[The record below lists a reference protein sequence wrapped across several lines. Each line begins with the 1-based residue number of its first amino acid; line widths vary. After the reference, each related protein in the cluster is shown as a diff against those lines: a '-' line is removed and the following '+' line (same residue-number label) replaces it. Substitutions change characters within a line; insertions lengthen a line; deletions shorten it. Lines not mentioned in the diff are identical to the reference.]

1 MLHTKKIF
9 GIIILVFLVFFIS
22 KQFLF
27 FKKSFLDNLAYNS
40 VYPAIWLAN
49 KTTQPI
55 KNFWQRR
62 SEYKNLI
69 KKYESQ
75 KEKTEQLLS
84 ENVKLK
90 ACLNH
95 QKATDEL
102 SEFQQRYNFDT
113 ATFAKILVKNITATE
128 QYFLINR
135 GKNDNIEKDMVAI
148 CKHQIIGKV
157 IDVFKNYSK
166 VLLITDSNSKIAA
179 YTNNT
184 KATGIVNGFN
194 DINHCQLCYV
204 NHMSKIENND
214 LVISSGQGLI
224 YPEGF
229 SLGNI
234 VKHDKKDLY
243 HNVII
248 KPLVDLKTIN
258 FCLLIKQSKIKAF

>member
-1 MLHTKKIF
+1 MSYSKKIF
-9 GIIILVFLVFFIS
+9 GITILVFLVFFIA

-27 FKKSFLDNLAYNS
+27 FKSSFLDKIAYNA
-40 VYPAIWLAN
+40 VYPAIWIAN

-55 KNFWQRR
+55 KNFWQRKIDH
-62 SEYKNLI
+62 KNLI

-75 KEKTEQLLS
+75 KEKIEKLLS
-84 ENVKLK
+84 ENIKLK
-90 ACLNH
+90 ASLNH
-95 QKATDEL
+95 QEITNEL
-102 SEFQQRYNFDT
+102 SEFQQRYNFDS
-113 ATFAKILVKNITATE
+113 AIFAKILIKNITETE

-148 CKHQIIGKV
+148 YKYQIIGKV

-166 VLLITDSNSKIAA
+166 ILLITDSNSKIAA
-179 YTNNT
+179 YTDKT

-194 DINHCQLCYV
+194 DINYCQLCYV
-204 NHMSKIENND
+204 DHMKKIENND

-234 VKHDKKDLY
+234 VKHDKKELY
-243 HNVII
+243 HNIII